1 MLEPWIFIQN
11 THHEDETMEKRIEE
25 IIENALREDMPDG
38 DATTDALFTDQTSSA
53 VLIAKD
59 TGVVSGL
66 DAFAAVTGHVDDT
79 LVVRFNFKD
88 GDAVGKGDRL
98 GRIRGLTAS
107 ILKAERTALNL
118 LQRMSG
124 IATMTRRFVDA
135 TREKGCKV
143 YDTRKTAP
151 NLRILDKR
159 AVRDG
164 GGVNHRFSLSDMVLI
179 KDNHI
184 SAAGS
189 IELAVELARNHVGAS
204 KEIEVEVESVKQ
216 FEVALRTDADRIMLD
231 NMDVDTMRTCVKMNN
246 GAKFLEASGTMTLDR
261 VPAVADTGVD
271 AISVGALTHSVTA
284 FDISLRFEEDSHD
297 G

>member
-1 MLEPWIFIQN
+1 MNKQ
-11 THHEDETMEKRIEE
+11 IEF
-25 IIENALREDMPDG
+25 IIENALREDLPMG
-38 DATTDALFTDQTSSA
+38 DVTTDALFKEQVSKA
-53 VLIAKD
+53 ILIAKD
-59 TGVVSGL
+59 TGIVSGL
-66 DAFAAVTGHVDDT
+66 DVFAAVMRHVDDK
-79 LVVRFNFKD
+79 LEIVFNIHD
-88 GDAVGKGDRL
+88 GSAIRKGDRL
-98 GRIRGLTAS
+98 GHIHGKTAS

-124 IATMTRRFVDA
+124 IATMTRQFVDA
-135 TREKGCKV
+135 TSDTDCKV

-189 IELAVELARNHVGAS
+189 ITAAVTATRNHVGGS
-204 KEIEVEVESVKQ
+204 KEIEVEVETVKQ
-216 FEVALRTDADRIMLD
+216 FEEALRTDADRIMLD
-231 NMDVDTMRTCVKMNN
+231 NMGLDTMRRCVSLNR
-246 GAKFLEASGTMTLDR
+246 GVKFLEASGNMTLER
-261 VPAVADTGVD
+261 VPAVANTGVD

-284 FDISLRFEEDSHD
+284 FDISLRFEE
-297 G
+297 GPANG